1 MAPSLANGNS
11 RVRSNG
17 YNNSVGADSHDGNGG
32 YGRSG
37 YENDNGNNYKN
48 GQENGLK
55 TGFKT
60 SRDSIKVDKSPLE
73 NLLIRDEDIFQTS
86 LNSDDYLESLAPIV
100 KDALKSN
107 GLSDL
112 IVNLNDIVKRKDED
126 LTDLSLSSTQDI
138 NSCIDSI
145 DKIHINSSDL
155 NKSLQLVSLFL
166 NKSVYE
172 LVSRKKNLLKS
183 KELTSKI
190 NETTIVLNL
199 CIQVLEITNRI
210 HELIKQNKH
219 FSALKLL
226 DELTNIHLPKVENFS
241 FAIKIYDSVPIMRK
255 TIKDESFENLCKWLS
270 VNVERKLYDIGL
282 SSYANLL
289 EIQKNWD
296 SIKKNHG
303 STFLCHRINS
313 PVETSMRD
321 SSLNYNILND
331 SDLNINLSTIFY
343 AILVYQTLN
352 EGDTLAKLYH
362 REWLKKYN
370 RVIYPITSSMRTLTV
385 ANTDNKMAE
394 FHDMHSLDEYLK
406 KISAFFIIDK
416 QINLATRFELRS
428 NKNAD
433 DLWESYV
440 TKLKPVL
447 LHFLK
452 SHPFNIDELEEVK
465 DLIGNFIQIMESHE
479 FKIIELYEV
488 LMVLVKDYLADELIQ
503 QFRFDFLQSIQSDHY
518 MPLVVQEKQ
527 DYDSVTK
534 ICWYKE
540 DAPFAPRNVKSMPI
554 SFPFSED
561 YVHFC
566 LGIRSLMEDIILFT
580 NRYYGYELTELNNII
595 IEDVFERVLGDE
607 KGVGIVYDLRDFI
620 TKNSSNKEILSQSYT
635 NLEYYL
641 FSLYELGKLINRR
654 LKLYNGIG
662 TNNIDING
670 TLSLR
675 AITLFTDLRKYA
687 EESIFGMVDDKLRE
701 LLDMVEYDDWFPTV
715 ANDEAHYSIKDF
727 ALFLENLFTSIFSN
741 LPLSFRTL
749 GLFRSYDFIAQHFL
763 NILKDADRY
772 NRIAIDNFD
781 LDVRH
786 LESSINALSR
796 SEDADFKE
804 AGGSVSLQSTFAEL
818 RQSID
823 LLKLDTY
830 DDFKKNPSYRT
841 RKFDRVKYED
851 GLKLISKM
859 YIPDDDDNMSMS
871 GNEDSFNNTSAQSFD
886 QQSISNSTAAK
897 FAKFSN
903 KFRANNVP

>member
-1 MAPSLANGNS
+1 MAPSLANGANIGTS
-11 RVRSNG
+11 YENG
-17 YNNSVGADSHDGNGG
+17 KFDDGDGAGSIVEGGSGNGI
-32 YGRSG
+32 
-37 YENDNGNNYKN
+37 EATNGKSLKN
-48 GQENGLK
+48 RIRDQP
-55 TGFKT
+55 
-60 SRDSIKVDKSPLE
+60 RDSIKAEKSPLE

-100 KDALKSN
+100 KDALKTN
-107 GLSDL
+107 GLSQL
-112 IVNLNDIVKRKDED
+112 IVSLNDIVKQKDED

-145 DKIHINSSDL
+145 DKIHINSSEL

-190 NETTIVLNL
+190 NETTVVLNL

-210 HELIKQNKH
+210 HELIKQNRY

-241 FAIKIYDSVPIMRK
+241 FAVKIYESVPLMRK
-255 TIKDESFENLCKWLS
+255 TIKDESFDNLCKWLS

-282 SSYANLL
+282 SLYTNLHD
-289 EIQKNWD
+289 IQNNWD
-296 SIKKNHG
+296 RIKKNNG
-303 STFLCHRINS
+303 SAFLCHRINS
-313 PVETSMRD
+313 PVEISMRD
-321 SSLNYNILND
+321 SSLNYNILSD
-331 SDLNINLSTIFY
+331 SDLNINLSTIYY
-343 AILVYQTLN
+343 AILAYQTLN

-370 RVIYPITSSMRTLTV
+370 RVIYPITSSVRTLAIGTP
-385 ANTDNKMAE
+385 DNQVAE
-394 FHDMHSLDEYLK
+394 FHDMSSLDEYLK

-416 QINLATRFELRS
+416 QINLATKFELRS
-428 NKNAD
+428 NKNSE

-440 TKLKPVL
+440 SKLKPVL

-452 SHPFNIDELEEVK
+452 SHPSNIDELEEFK
-465 DLIGNFIQIMESHE
+465 DLVGNFIQIMENYDY
-479 FKIIELYEV
+479 KIFELYEV
-488 LMVLVKDYLADELIQ
+488 LMILVKDYLADELIQ

-518 MPLVVQEKQ
+518 MPLVVQERQ
-527 DYDSVTK
+527 DYESVTR
-534 ICWYKE
+534 ICWYKD
-540 DAPFAPRNVKSMPI
+540 DAPFAPKNVKSMPI

-580 NRYYGYELTELNNII
+580 NKYYAYELNELNNMII
-595 IEDVFERVLGDE
+595 DDIFERVLGDE

-654 LKLYNGIG
+654 LKLHNGIG

-675 AITLFTDLRKYA
+675 AITLFTNLRKHA
-687 EESIFGMVDDKLRE
+687 EESIFKMVDDKVQE

-715 ANDEAHYSIKDF
+715 ANDEANYSIKDF

-763 NILKDADRY
+763 NILKGAERF

-781 LDVRH
+781 LDIRH
-786 LESSINALSR
+786 LESSINALSK
-796 SEDADFKE
+796 SEDPDFKE

-823 LLKLDTY
+823 LLKLDNY
-830 DDFKKNPSYRT
+830 EDFKKNPSFRT
-841 RKFDRVKYED
+841 RKFDRLKYED

-859 YIPDDDDNMSMS
+859 YLPDEEDDVSITGPDDSL
-871 GNEDSFNNTSAQSFD
+871 NNSSSQSLD
-886 QQSISNSTAAK
+886 QQSISNTTAAK

-903 KFRANNVP
+903 KFRANNIP